1 MVLFDLDSSK
11 IFFKEVRDYFE
22 EVITS
27 YTSGFYRSSIVLLYS
42 TAICDAMKKLKEM
55 KEVFNDEKAK
65 NLLSDVETLRLQG
78 KNYTE
83 WEDNLIEKIKIQK
96 IYDFDDIMNLSHLKE
111 KRNLAAHPTLNNEYD
126 LYKPTQEETL
136 FFIKSMYKI
145 FIKPPFFCDDIIRKM
160 DEDVTSRQ
168 NYFIGDY
175 FKLKGYLERTYLS
188 YMNEHMV
195 AKAIKAYWKFVF
207 RSSINSDCKTYWEL
221 NRQVLGI
228 IYDYNNSYT
237 TTYFNDTSNH
247 AYLNQIDDDPET
259 LIKMTYFISRH
270 TEIYEV
276 LNDENKEKLDTF
288 LNKVDSFSY
297 KLIAWFPDI
306 TPDNYLSSIELPT
319 QDWVERIILKNNI
332 IRYLHS
338 QTETRVSK
346 DVLRKLYIKL
356 YKNVNFYDESEDRF
370 YSCIEPF
377 LNDFTVD
384 EFIEIITSINE
395 NHQHYEN
402 WYQRG
407 HNDKIYTAAKGKLPT
422 SFNLSN
428 YPHFHITES

>member
-11 IFFKEVRDYFE
+11 IIFKEIRDYFE

-27 YTSGFYRSSIVLLYS
+27 YTSGFYRSAIVLLYS

-55 KEVFNDEKAK
+55 KEVFNDEKAI
-65 NLLSDVETLRLQG
+65 NLLSDVENLRLHG
-78 KNYTE
+78 KNYTD

-126 LYKPTQEETL
+126 LYRPTQEETL

-145 FIKPPFFCDDIIRKM
+145 FVKPPFFCDDIIRKM

-188 YMNEHMV
+188 YMNEHMIN
-195 AKAIKAYWKFVF
+195 KAIKAYWKFVF
-207 RSSINSDCKTYWEL
+207 RSSINTDCKNYWEL

-228 IYDYNNSYT
+228 IYEYNDSYT
-237 TTYFNDTSNH
+237 SSYFNNVINYS
-247 AYLNQIDDDPET
+247 YLNQIDTDSDT

-270 TEIYEV
+270 PEIYQV
-276 LNDENKEKLDTF
+276 LNDENKDKLNTF
-288 LNKVDSFSY
+288 INEVNNFTY
-297 KLIAWFPDI
+297 KLIAWFPNT
-306 TPDNYLSSIELPT
+306 TPDTHLSSIELPH
-319 QDWVERIILKNNI
+319 QDWVEQINLNNNVMN
-332 IRYLHS
+332 YLYT
-338 QTETRVSK
+338 QTETRLSK
-346 DVLRKLYIKL
+346 DVLRKLCIKL
-356 YKNVNFYDESEDRF
+356 YKNANFYYESEDRF

-377 LNDFTVD
+377 LNDFSAD
-384 EFIEIITSINE
+384 EFIEIIESINS
-395 NHQHYEN
+395 NHEHYEN
-402 WYQRG
+402 WYQRS
-407 HNDKIYTAAKGKLPT
+407 HNDKIYSVAKGKLPA
-422 SFNLSN
+422 SFNLGN
-428 YPHFHITES
+428 YPHFSITES